1 MIQLFFNFIKLIDV
15 QKNVTIIYNE
25 ILNFFKISVK
35 ELMISRTE
43 YILCLIFFKRKQMST
58 FYKQQ
63 NNKIIIY
70 KDGEEYG
77 DF

>member
-35 ELMISRTE
+35 ELMISTIE
-43 YILCLIFFKRKQMST
+43 YILVFKIFLKKT
-58 FYKQQ
+58 
-63 NNKIIIY
+63 NV
-70 KDGEEYG
+70 
-77 DF
+77 DFLQTTK